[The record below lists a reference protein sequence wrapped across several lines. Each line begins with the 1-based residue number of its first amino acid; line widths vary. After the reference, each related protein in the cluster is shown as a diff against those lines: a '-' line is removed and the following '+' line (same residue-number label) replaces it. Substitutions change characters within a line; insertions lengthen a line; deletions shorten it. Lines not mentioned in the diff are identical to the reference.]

1 MASRGAAFPL
11 RIMHGLVTYIMSG
24 KSNILLLRNVFRLDL
39 IIGRSQC
46 SWHLSLVPAEIEVG
60 PK

>member
-1 MASRGAAFPL
+1 MPPL
-11 RIMHGLVTYIMSG
+11 EVWYRRVPLIVIMSG
-24 KSNILLLRNVFRLDL
+24 KSSILLLRNVFRLDL